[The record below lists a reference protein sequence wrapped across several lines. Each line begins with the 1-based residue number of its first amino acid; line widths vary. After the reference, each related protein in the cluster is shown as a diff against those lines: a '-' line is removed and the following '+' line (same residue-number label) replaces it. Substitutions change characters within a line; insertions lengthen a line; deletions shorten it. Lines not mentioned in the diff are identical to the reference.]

1 MLRSLPILCS
11 LVACV
16 CFQALVSASPNDD
29 GQPAKKRAGVEARKR
44 DPNAAQG
51 ERPKRAE
58 GQVKAADRELG
69 NRGPAKMA
77 TMMMQKFDKDGDAKL
92 DTEELTAMMTFMQ
105 ERRGQPA
112 GGAGKASR
120 PRPNAEK
127 GSDGKSVNDDEVGGV
142 KPRRPPAE

>member
-1 MLRSLPILCS
+1 
-11 LVACV
+11 
-16 CFQALVSASPNDD
+16 
-29 GQPAKKRAGVEARKR
+29 
-44 DPNAAQG
+44 
-51 ERPKRAE
+51 
-58 GQVKAADRELG
+58 
-69 NRGPAKMA
+69 MA

-92 DTEELTAMMTFMQ
+92 NAEELTAMMTFMQ